1 MSKSNLKPWFK
12 PLRWSYI
19 AVNWQGA
26 LCYIP
31 FVAYLVLS
39 VVIARHY
46 TSSVGYTIF
55 QVFPQWIAAAIVMEW
70 FAAHK
75 S

>member
-1 MSKSNLKPWFK
+1 MSKSNTKAWFK
-12 PLRWSYI
+12 PIRWSYI
-19 AVNWQGA
+19 ATTWQGA

-31 FVAYLVLS
+31 FIAYLVGS
-39 VVIARHY
+39 VVVVNRHTKSISY
-46 TSSVGYTIF
+46 TFI
-55 QVFPQWIAAAIVMEW
+55 QVFVQWVAAALVMEW